1 MKIFL
6 PFKLGSFCAKTR
18 MQYSIKK
25 KWKELDSF
33 YTTSFAI
40 LKNKEQETYK
50 MLFEKLK
57 KMLIHVTI
65 ILELNQKICIVILKG
80 PYLKQQKQYFL
91 IQILNITF
99 GIIKNH

>member
-40 LKNKEQETYK
+40 LKNKKQETYK
-50 MLFEKLK
+50 ILF
-57 KMLIHVTI
+57 
-65 ILELNQKICIVILKG
+65 
-80 PYLKQQKQYFL
+80 
-91 IQILNITF
+91 
-99 GIIKNH
+99 